1 MSTSTKVSVVM
12 PSYNMGRFI
21 EEAVRSALEQTYPI
35 YELLVVDDGST
46 DDTLERLAGIHDSR
60 LRTVEAGHGGVSRA
74 RNVALECLRGDL
86 VSFLDADDRW
96 APEKVEH
103 DVSLFESE
111 PEVGALFVNFR
122 RFDESGFYANNQFDF
137 YPELTSV
144 PTRAARAG
152 PGRVVVGD
160 AFSPLIGFDNL
171 PSWMP
176 SNTFRAGA
184 VKSLR
189 FDPDLSLCEDL
200 VFCFSAYRSVA
211 VAYSAEPLVHMRR
224 HGANATANAKAIPR
238 ALYDAM
244 RRLEAAE
251 GLTPTQRQALDERLS
266 RILIGLGRE
275 AALEGRVSEAFDRYA
290 AAARRRPRWRS
301 LVKHVA
307 LTPYYL
313 LRPRR
318 LDSTVS

>member
-1 MSTSTKVSVVM
+1 MKVSVVM

-21 EEAVRSALEQTYPI
+21 EEAVHSALEQSYPI
-35 YELLVVDDGST
+35 HELLVVDDGST
-46 DDTLERLAGIHDSR
+46 DDTRDRLARIRDPR
-60 LRTVEAGHGGVSRA
+60 LRTLEAGHGGVSRA
-74 RNVALECLRGDL
+74 RNVAMEQVRGDL

-96 APEKVEH
+96 APEKVAH
-103 DVSLFESE
+103 DVALFESE
-111 PEVGALFVNFR
+111 PDVGVVFVNFR
-122 RFDESGFYANNQFDF
+122 RFDEKGFYANDQFDF
-137 YPELTSV
+137 YPELASL
-144 PTRAARAG
+144 PTRAARTGAG
-152 PGRVVVGD
+152 RIIVGD
-160 AFSPLIGFDNL
+160 AFSSLIAFDNL

-176 SNTFRAGA
+176 SNTFRAGL

-189 FDPDLSLCEDL
+189 FDPELRLCEDL
-200 VFCFSAYRSVA
+200 VFCFSAYRSTTVA
-211 VAYSAEPLVHMRR
+211 FSAEPLVHTRR
-224 HGANATANAKAIPR
+224 HGGNATANAKAIPR
-238 ALYDAM
+238 ALHDAM
-244 RRLEAAE
+244 RRLESAD
-251 GLTPTQRQALDERLS
+251 LTASQREALDARFS
-266 RILIGLGRE
+266 RILIGLGRD